1 MKKET
6 GNLSIIKK
14 QVQQEQVP
22 NIYFDKTIT
31 I

>member
-1 MKKET
+1 MKKGT

-14 QVQQEQVP
+14 QVQQEQVS